1 MENFDHINNDLLV
14 KFLVGEASADE
25 QRLVENWLDSQV
37 TNRKFFEHFKI
48 IWEQS
53 KDLSNRQSVNEVAA
67 WKRFQ
72 QRIHPG
78 KSDNIIQTRR
88 VYQWPF
94 LRVAAIFILV
104 ITGALLG
111 FYFLNNR
118 PVNILAI
125 NSQRTSLVDTL
136 PDGSVVILNKHSLI
150 NYPEKFTGSSRSI
163 TLKGEAFFTI
173 SPDKN
178 KPFIIQVNGI
188 SIKVV
193 GTSFNVK
200 TTGNNTEVI
209 VETGVVEVSRNN
221 RSITL
226 NPGEKIIV
234 TKTDSLLVK
243 LPVTDK
249 LYNYYRTKQFYCD
262 DTPLWKLIEYL
273 NQAYSSNIVIGR
285 KNVRTLPLTT
295 VFDNKPLDS
304 ILVVIGET
312 FNLSVVK
319 SGDSIVLK

>member
-1 MENFDHINNDLLV
+1 MENFDYINNDLLV
-14 KFLVGEASADE
+14 KFLVGEASPDE
-25 QRLVENWLDSQV
+25 KLLVEDWLLSNGS
-37 TNRKFFEHFKI
+37 NRKFFEHFKI

-53 KDLSNRQSVNEVAA
+53 KELSNPGPVSEADA
-67 WKRFQ
+67 WQRFQ
-72 QRIHPG
+72 RRIHPA
-78 KSDNIIQTRR
+78 DNIIQKRR
-88 VYQWPF
+88 IYLWPF

-104 ITGALLG
+104 TSGVLLSL
-111 FYFLNNR
+111 YFFNSR
-118 PVNILAI
+118 PVNNLAL
-125 NSQRTSLVDTL
+125 NSQGTSLTNTL
-136 PDGSVVILNKHSLI
+136 PDGSVVILNKYSHI

-188 SIKVV
+188 RIKVV

-200 TTGNNTEVI
+200 ATGSNTEVI
-209 VETGVVEVSRNN
+209 VETGVVEVSRNS
-221 RSITL
+221 RSIVL
-226 NPGEKIIV
+226 KPKEKIIV
-234 TKTDSLLVK
+234 TKADSSLVK
-243 LPVTDK
+243 LPVTDN
-249 LYNYYRTKQFYCD
+249 LYNYYRTRQFYCD
-262 DTPLWKLIEYL
+262 DTPLWKLVEYL
-273 NQAYSSNIVIGR
+273 NQAYNSNVVIGR
-285 KNVRTLPLTT
+285 KSLRTLPLTT